1 MEKTEFA
8 LPVPRKKSLSAQAA
22 VNGAASSSSALA
34 SPSPS
39 TATFTPTTP
48 TPQSVFTDK
57 DKDAKP
63 SDSPTTPLPPSPRTP
78 QTNTNTN
85 TEQQQP
91 IVIPSP
97 PSSPTTTMSLAAA
110 AASATSP
117 VSKRFST
124 ASRHSTNSTSG
135 LGAELGLTS
144 SRPAPPSPAMSRRAS
159 GVYSTRSPERERDKR
174 GSLLSAGVIAGLGF
188 TAISSTEKKEGEE
201 KEKERRQG
209 MSYRSPIRIRDYAFT
224 EGDVKHL
231 GMGKEVPKPN
241 RVRLLNRRLL
251 GEEGWRLWR
260 KAEKARRRGDG
271 NARKRAR
278 ESMGSVGSA
287 ASSVYSEDEWEEG
300 GADPESDEDEDSNG
314 WGSLGNFKF
323 GMGRFSWGGSSS
335 SSKGNTPATTTS
347 DASPAASTSNRKST
361 PAGFPTQTDLDRNFA
376 DSSESSD
383 TEEDDYDDAEDG
395 ASGRYYSAS
404 ASPMPEGEDADYA
417 DAGEEDLLPGL
428 YKALYAFEP
437 EGTAE
442 MALRE
447 DQLVHVV
454 GRGGGVGWAVV
465 VVDGVNEKGDYVELP
480 DEGEGKKR
488 HALVPESYLEVVRLD
503 GESES

>member
-1 MEKTEFA
+1 
-8 LPVPRKKSLSAQAA
+8 
-22 VNGAASSSSALA
+22 
-34 SPSPS
+34 
-39 TATFTPTTP
+39 
-48 TPQSVFTDK
+48 
-57 DKDAKP
+57 
-63 SDSPTTPLPPSPRTP
+63 
-78 QTNTNTN
+78 
-85 TEQQQP
+85 
-91 IVIPSP
+91 
-97 PSSPTTTMSLAAA
+97 
-110 AASATSP
+110 
-117 VSKRFST
+117 
-124 ASRHSTNSTSG
+124 
-135 LGAELGLTS
+135 
-144 SRPAPPSPAMSRRAS
+144 MSRRAS
-159 GVYSTRSPERERDKR
+159 GVYSTRSPEREREREREKR

-188 TAISSTEKKEGEE
+188 TAISSKEGEEE
-201 KEKERRQG
+201 KEKEQGQERG
-209 MSYRSPIRIRDYAFT
+209 MSYRSPIQIRDYAFS

-260 KAEKARRRGDG
+260 KAERAKKRGDAS
-271 NARKRAR
+271 ARKRAR

-300 GADPESDEDEDSNG
+300 GADPESDEDDDSNG

-335 SSKGNTPATTTS
+335 SSKGNNSTTTAS
-347 DASPAASTSNRKST
+347 DASPTASTSNRKST

-404 ASPMPEGEDADYA
+404 ASPMPEGDDAEYG
-417 DAGEEDLLPGL
+417 DAGEDDLLPGL

-442 MALRE
+442 MALQE

-480 DEGEGKKR
+480 DEGEGKKK